1 MGLDATRVG
10 TRTYLAR
17 NERGAEIVVGPKEVP
32 GAFTPGELLQIAL
45 AACAGMSS
53 DHRLAH
59 ALGDDFESTL
69 EIGAVSVD
77 GENRYERV
85 NVDISVDTAALDEAT
100 LAHLRER
107 AALLITKN
115 CTVGRTLRAGA
126 DYAVT
131 IDPTR

>member
-1 MGLDATRVG
+1 MGLNAERVG

-17 NERGAEIVVGPKEVP
+17 NERGAEIVVGPKEIP

-45 AACAGMSS
+45 AVCAGMSS

-59 ALGDDFESTL
+59 ALGDEFVSTL
-69 EIGAVSVD
+69 EFGATAVK
-77 GENRYERV
+77 GENRYSQV
-85 NVDISVDTAALDEAT
+85 NVDITVETSNLDEDA

-107 AALLITKN
+107 AEHLIAKN

>member
-17 NERGAEIVVGPKEVP
+17 NERGAEVVVGPKEIP

-45 AACAGMSS
+45 AVCAGMSS

-59 ALGDDFESTL
+59 ALGEEFESTL
-69 EIGAVSVD
+69 EFGATSVA
-77 GENRYERV
+77 GENRYEHV
-85 NVDISVDTAALDEAT
+85 NVDISVDTEALDEAA
-100 LAHLRER
+100 LAHLREG
-107 AALLITKN
+107 AEHLITKN

-126 DYAVT
+126 DYTVT